1 MRTDPASPLRL
12 LLVTQREAVASF
24 FRNLPRVRTVVAAPD
39 EQALDAA
46 DVVAVDVALD
56 PERGTA
62 LCHELHSRRPRLPI
76 VVLLCCPQS
85 VDPWQFQSLLAG
97 GVGGVLDLQ
106 ASADE
111 AARTLEATAR
121 GGFVLHLHLRRGQ
134 RSLLRRALAGDDA
147 RRETKVRVL
156 ELIARG
162 HPDREIGAAL
172 HLSPHTVK
180 HHVEDLRAEVG
191 VRNRT
196 ELAAWA
202 GRQGFYRPDEDEAVP
217 VRLARRGERDAI

>member
-1 MRTDPASPLRL
+1 MKTGPASAPRL
-12 LLVTQREAVASF
+12 LLVTQRDAVASF
-24 FRNLPRVRTVVAAPD
+24 FRNLPGVRTLVAAPD
-39 EQALDAA
+39 EAALDAV
-46 DVVAVDVALD
+46 DVVVVDVALD
-56 PERGTA
+56 PERATA
-62 LCHELHSRRPRLPI
+62 LCQELRVVRPDLPI

-85 VDPWQFQSLLAG
+85 VDPWQLQGLLGG

-106 ASADE
+106 VSADE
-111 AARTLEATAR
+111 AVRTLEATAR

-134 RSLLRRALAGDDA
+134 RSLLRRALAGDDP
-147 RRETKVRVL
+147 RRETKLRVL
-156 ELIARG
+156 ELVARG

-202 GRQGFYRPDEDEAVP
+202 GRQGFYRPDADEAVP
-217 VRLARRGERDAI
+217 VRLARHGER

>member
-1 MRTDPASPLRL
+1 MRTGLPSALRL
-12 LLVTQREAVASF
+12 LLVTQREPVASF
-24 FRNLPRVRTVVAAPD
+24 FRNLPRVRTTLVAVPD
-39 EQALDAA
+39 EATLDAT
-46 DVVAVDVALD
+46 DVVVVDVALD
-56 PERGTA
+56 PEGATR
-62 LCHELHSRRPRLPI
+62 LCQELRVGRPHLPI

-85 VDPWQFQSLLAG
+85 VDPWQLQGLLGA

-106 ASADE
+106 LSADE
-111 AARTLEATAR
+111 AVRTLEATAR

-134 RSLLRRALAGDDA
+134 RSLLRRALAGADA
-147 RRETKVRVL
+147 RRETKLRVL
-156 ELIARG
+156 ELVARG
-162 HPDREIGAAL
+162 YPDREIGAAL

-202 GRQGFYRPDEDEAVP
+202 GRQGFYRPDADEAIP
-217 VRLARRGERDAI
+217 VRLARRSER